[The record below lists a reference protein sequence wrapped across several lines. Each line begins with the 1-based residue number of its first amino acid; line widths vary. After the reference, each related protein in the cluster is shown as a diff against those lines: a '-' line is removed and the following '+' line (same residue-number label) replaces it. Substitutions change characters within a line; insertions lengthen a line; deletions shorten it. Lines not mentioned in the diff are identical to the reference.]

1 VRIALAGLGG
11 AASRGHLPAIG
22 RLALSGR
29 AQLVAAADPIAARRA
44 TVQRQAPGL
53 PTFHSAGEMLDSVE
67 SDLLVVATQPSE
79 HSRLAALGLQ
89 RGRHVLVEKPLALT
103 SHDLRVTRESQA
115 ANPKFALISVHQY
128 QFSPVWIRALP
139 WLRLA
144 NRLGVPFTIRVQVRR
159 DGTDAMAVSSWRA
172 DPRSGGLL
180 ADHGM
185 HFLALAWRIG
195 GELRVLT
202 AKRHPRPMGR
212 ERATA
217 LVGVGRS
224 GLLELDLDADAGDR
238 RTRIEASVQG
248 ARLIWDDTKATL
260 AMAGRG
266 VRHWKAQ
273 ALSSREH
280 VDSLYYSIYGHL
292 LADIDSRRW
301 RRRRLAESLSVTSAC
316 VTLLA
321 RAGVEEEP

>member
-1 VRIALAGLGG
+1 MKIALAGLGG

-22 RLALSGR
+22 RLAVSGQ
-29 AQLVAAADPIAARRA
+29 AQLVAAADPIADRRA
-44 TVQRQAPGL
+44 AVQRQIPGL
-53 PTFHSAGEMLDSVE
+53 PTFNSAGEMLDSVE

-79 HSRLAALGLQ
+79 HSQLAALGLQ
-89 RGRHVLVEKPLALT
+89 RRRHVLVEKPLALT
-103 SHDLRVTRESQA
+103 NHDLQVTRESQA
-115 ANPKFALISVHQY
+115 ASPEFALVSVHQY

-159 DGTDAMAVSSWRA
+159 DGTDPKAVSSWRA
-172 DPRSGGLL
+172 DPRSGGLI

-195 GELRVLT
+195 GELSVLT
-202 AKRHPRPMGR
+202 AKRRPKPMGR

-217 LVGVGRS
+217 LVRVGRS
-224 GLLELDLDADAGDR
+224 GLLELDLNADASDR

-260 AMAGRG
+260 AVAGKG
-266 VRHWKAQ
+266 IRHWKAE
-273 ALSSREH
+273 ALSNREH

-292 LADIDSRRW
+292 LADIGSRRW
-301 RRRRLAESLSVTSAC
+301 RRRRLAETLSVTNAC

-321 RAGVEEEP
+321 RAEAEEEP